1 MKKNFALIASFVIA
15 FGFSQLKDISLFVKP
30 AEDESVHKL
39 ASYTKKFLETLGYSV
54 NIDKEYAFDQT
65 AEFLIQFQQGNGE
78 EYSVSTTCYKD
89 SSKKDILKN
98 LAVFLQR
105 GLTHTG
111 LKQGVVTEAE
121 LGTPSGFNGVYREV
135 VINLGNFSYPINA
148 QYYKNETNLIQLA
161 EILANQIK
169 VAYPKK

>member
-1 MKKNFALIASFVIA
+1 MKKLFILITSFSIV
-15 FGFSQLKDISLFVKP
+15 FGFSQLKDISFFVKP
-30 AEDESVHKL
+30 TEDESIHKL
-39 ASYTKKFLETLGYSV
+39 ALYTKKFLETYGYSV

-65 AEFLIQFQQGNGE
+65 AEFLIQFQQGKGE
-78 EYSVSTTCYKD
+78 EYSVATTCYKD
-89 SSKKDILKN
+89 STKKDVLKN

-111 LKQGVVTEAE
+111 LKEGLVAESE
-121 LGTPSGFNGVYREV
+121 LGTPAGFNGVYREV
-135 VINLGNFSYPINA
+135 MVNLGSFSFPANA
-148 QYYKNETNLIQLA
+148 QYYKNEKNLIQLA